1 MTRMDPRIAAR
12 RMSVQEGR
20 ARRSLK
26 RLIILLAVVALLG
39 AGWWLIRSPLFSVAT
54 ISVSGATEAPVAALV
69 EEAGAGV
76 GTPLIGVD
84 TGAVEQALEGDRW
97 VIEATVGRRWPST
110 MSVSIRERVP
120 VVRIQTT
127 TEVLTVAV
135 DGTVLERAEVA
146 DGSAFPV
153 IDARA
158 LEVGAPAEDPV
169 MVGAIGFLAALGP
182 EMGLGAQGYFG
193 PEGMVA
199 RVAGFDVRVG
209 GPDQPEEKAAAVKSI
224 LATRPAEGSII
235 TVVAPERPAILDP
248 EAQVAPDVP
257 DEGEGDDASGEG
269 DDTDG
274 TTDDSEPSSGG

>member
-12 RMSVQEGR
+12 RMEVREGR
-20 ARRSLK
+20 ARRSFK
-26 RLIILLAVVALLG
+26 RLIVLLAVVALLAG
-39 AGWWLIRSPLFSVAT
+39 GWWLIRSPLFSVAT
-54 ISVSGATEAPVAALV
+54 ISVSGATEAPVADLV
-69 EEAGAGV
+69 AGAGAGV
-76 GTPLIGVD
+76 GTPLIDVD
-84 TGAVEQALEGDRW
+84 TAAVEQALESDRW
-97 VIEATVGRRWPST
+97 VIDATVGRRWPSAL
-110 MSVSIRERVP
+110 SVSIRERVP

-135 DGTVLERAEVA
+135 DGTVLQRAEVA
-146 DGSAFPV
+146 DSAPFPV

-158 LEVGAPAEDPV
+158 LDIGVPSEDPV
-169 MVGAIGFLAALGP
+169 MVGAIEFLAALGP

-209 GPDQPEEKAAAVKSI
+209 GPDQPEEKAAAVKAI

-248 EAQVAPDVP
+248 AAQ
-257 DEGEGDDASGEG
+257 EGAGDAGDGGGDDADGDADTTGGSEG
-269 DDTDG
+269 ST
-274 TTDDSEPSSGG
+274 GG